1 MKLAFQKYK
10 LHAAII
16 LYLILF
22 FAIQMIKPQF
32 LYDIDGSLKQFGI
45 GYKRKSIFPI
55 WLLSIYLGIICYL
68 AVLVFFKYF

>member
-32 LYDIDGSLKQFGI
+32 LYDIDGSLKQFGM